1 MRLETKDK
9 TVDLKTIQCLF
20 RQGEKNADFLEIE
33 IPKTYEGQNLG
44 ELQWTVR
51 GINKE
56 NALASQLLEVLE
68 AEQSVLL
75 LWRVSEAFTA
85 EEGELALIFTGVDSD
100 GQTVIKLKGSIP
112 LKVQADPT
120 VGADGVPAPGEIEQ
134 GLIAMQAILAKVGEI
149 AASTPQ
155 IGGNGNWF
163 VWSEEAGGYVDSG
176 NASDGAKGE
185 KGDKGETGAQGA
197 PGKDGEPGADGEP
210 GKDGLPG
217 ADGKD
222 GAPGVGGSCAV
233 VQKGESL
240 FIGGGG
246 EKSTTGS
253 YNNTALGQKTLMA
266 NTTGYGNTA
275 LGHDALPANTTGS
288 INTALGYYALQ
299 ANTTGSSNTAVGC
312 AALVKNTIGT
322 QNVAVGHDALED
334 NTSGSSNT
342 ALGYYSLAANTTGI
356 GNVALG
362 YYSLRANFL
371 GSYNTALGYFA
382 LRVNDM
388 GHYNTAL
395 GYNSLEVNNYGQY
408 NTALG
413 SAALK
418 TKQDGTNMTRFN
430 NCTGLGSNAKVSASN
445 QVQLGDYNA
454 TTYAYGA
461 VQNRSDRRDKTDI
474 APTALG
480 LNFINRLIPVDYRWN
495 YRESYHDEVQVM
507 ATVQDEDGYPST
519 ELQCQIL
526 KAPQDGSRKRKRLH
540 HGLIAQEVKAVI
552 DDMGVDFGGY
562 QDHSINGGC
571 DVLSI
576 GYEELIAPLIKAV
589 QELSAEIKELRE
601 FKVQASAALKE
612 LKDKI

>member
-246 EKSTTGS
+246 EKSTTG
-253 YNNTALGQKTLMA
+253 
-266 NTTGYGNTA
+266 
-275 LGHDALPANTTGS
+275 
-288 INTALGYYALQ
+288 
-299 ANTTGSSNTAVGC
+299 
-312 AALVKNTIGT
+312 T

-362 YYSLRANFL
+362 YYALRANFL

-395 GYNSLEVNNYGQY
+395 GYNSLEVNNYDQY

-576 GYEELIAPLIKAV
+576 GYEELIAPMIKAV